1 MPRVVIDPRNVHDGA
16 IAITDHRALHHLLD
30 VLRVTEGERVECVDG
45 AGRWYAARVARGA
58 PPRRMAG
65 RGGIPPAP
73 AQERRGG
80 PGSESHRQ
88 RDESRDRFT
97 RELRLEIV
105 DQGEEPRSA
114 LAIRLVQALIKPER
128 FDWLVQKATE
138 LGVER
143 ISPVMTSRSVI
154 RVRGD
159 PVTRAGGP
167 RSGFRPI
174 PRPSASGSYS
184 SGAWPSDPEPQRETG
199 VEEGATSLPVGLHRI
214 SGRMARWQRIAVEA
228 AQQCG
233 RATVPRIDDPVAFHE
248 AMLQRTQN
256 PGLVLLPTLAVPG
269 RSLREVIGDRGSM
282 TSSTVLIGP
291 EGDFT
296 QKEVAFA
303 QRHGAVPVSLGRRT
317 LRSETAAVAVLAILQ
332 HVAGEL

>member
-1 MPRVVIDPRNVHDGA
+1 M
-16 IAITDHRALHHLLD
+16 
-30 VLRVTEGERVECVDG
+30 
-45 AGRWYAARVARGA
+45 
-58 PPRRMAG
+58 
-65 RGGIPPAP
+65 
-73 AQERRGG
+73 
-80 PGSESHRQ
+80 
-88 RDESRDRFT
+88 
-97 RELRLEIV
+97 
-105 DQGEEPRSA
+105 
-114 LAIRLVQALIKPER
+114 
-128 FDWLVQKATE
+128 
-138 LGVER
+138 
-143 ISPVMTSRSVI
+143 
-154 RVRGD
+154 
-159 PVTRAGGP
+159 
-167 RSGFRPI
+167 
-174 PRPSASGSYS
+174 
-184 SGAWPSDPEPQRETG
+184 
-199 VEEGATSLPVGLHRI
+199 PVGLHRI